1 MPSQFYIF
9 GELELKMKFV
19 LWAFCSVKCVAVEDE
34 VCTMCGVCGV
44 CGVCVLC
51 VYCMWCVWCVWC
63 VKRASV

>member
-1 MPSQFYIF
+1 MIALSNERVLSQFYIF

-44 CGVCVLC
+44 CGV
-51 VYCMWCVWCVWC
+51 
-63 VKRASV
+63 